1 MAVVVNRLYYQYK
14 KIKEE
19 MPNVPLSSTT
29 IEVPISSTTIE
40 DKEPVSQ
47 TTLEDQEP
55 PSLTS
60 HLSYKEAETLLGS
73 PATEDNHIILNES
86 LLAINQSLKSFENI
100 SLKLVPIPE
109 KINYT
114 LPSFLKNTTN
124 SSLNIAKNDIEL
136 YNSKY
141 EELSEKANNI
151 TELASQS
158 IKKFSKSLDDIK
170 EELTTIESEFEK
182 ATKDLCLPLILDE
195 ITDIPSNEDKEDKE
209 NKAKIRRLDDLIQ
222 NFKDGVNELGELI
235 NSLFEFCKW
244 AFVNF
249 GANIEDIVD
258 SASKVTTDVDKAF
271 NSYDTAY
278 VVPTGKNWKLTLKNQ
293 NWIDNYSG
301 GLDGNHAMFTSG
313 AASNIGLYL
322 SFMAV
327 SVGYSLDVDRL
338 FGAKGTSQMMEFSFT
353 CARFTAEAHKI
364 TNTGRM
370 STRIKLDGGE
380 WKKGE
385 KLDALRRESMGV
397 SATYFFNNRKYAR
410 AAAYCYSK
418 FQRRSAGS
426 ALAGFSI
433 VNYDFKVDTEKLTPD
448 QAQKFEYEG
457 VTVTSG

>member
-1 MAVVVNRLYYQYK
+1 ML
-14 KIKEE
+14 
-19 MPNVPLSSTT
+19 M
-29 IEVPISSTTIE
+29 
-40 DKEPVSQ
+40 
-47 TTLEDQEP
+47 
-55 PSLTS
+55 
-60 HLSYKEAETLLGS
+60 
-73 PATEDNHIILNES
+73 
-86 LLAINQSLKSFENI
+86 
-100 SLKLVPIPE
+100 
-109 KINYT
+109 
-114 LPSFLKNTTN
+114 
-124 SSLNIAKNDIEL
+124 
-136 YNSKY
+136 
-141 EELSEKANNI
+141 
-151 TELASQS
+151 
-158 IKKFSKSLDDIK
+158 
-170 EELTTIESEFEK
+170 
-182 ATKDLCLPLILDE
+182 LCLPAIAWAQQAGQGEATERQDSVAKLNKFQKLKHD
-195 ITDIPSNEDKEDKE
+195 ITQRINNKLNEPYDTTRDQGYWWRAMKHGKV
-209 NKAKIRRLDDLIQ
+209 
-222 NFKDGVNELGELI
+222 NFKDSTMRYPKFVT
-235 NSLFEFCKW
+235 FCYKVYKW
-244 AFVNF
+244 
-249 GANIEDIVD
+249 G
-258 SASKVTTDVDKAF
+258 DKAF

-448 QAQKFEYEG
+448 QAQKFEYVG
-457 VTVTSG
+457 VAHMRYTDYCLRGGYAHNWVLGSKFLLNVTALAGMGVKHIHSTKYMASGNTGALVAGGNFALTYNHKRYFACLQSNINTSLYIAGKRHFGYTVADFTTVFGIRF

>member
-1 MAVVVNRLYYQYK
+1 MLMLCMTAVAWAQ
-14 KIKEE
+14 
-19 MPNVPLSSTT
+19 
-29 IEVPISSTTIE
+29 
-40 DKEPVSQ
+40 
-47 TTLEDQEP
+47 
-55 PSLTS
+55 
-60 HLSYKEAETLLGS
+60 
-73 PATEDNHIILNES
+73 ATGQADATGRQDSVTKLNKFQQLKHDITQRINNKLNE
-86 LLAINQSLKSFENI
+86 
-100 SLKLVPIPE
+100 P
-109 KINYT
+109 YD
-114 LPSFLKNTTN
+114 TTRDQGYWWR
-124 SSLNIAKNDIEL
+124 AMKHG
-136 YNSKY
+136 KV
-141 EELSEKANNI
+141 
-151 TELASQS
+151 
-158 IKKFSKSLDDIK
+158 
-170 EELTTIESEFEK
+170 
-182 ATKDLCLPLILDE
+182 
-195 ITDIPSNEDKEDKE
+195 
-209 NKAKIRRLDDLIQ
+209 
-222 NFKDGVNELGELI
+222 NFKDSTMGYP
-235 NSLFEFCKW
+235 K
-244 AFVNF
+244 FVNF
-249 GANIEDIVD
+249 CY
-258 SASKVTTDVDKAF
+258 KVYKWGDKAF

-327 SVGYSLDVDRL
+327 SVGYSLDVDRI

-370 STRIKLDGGE
+370 STRVKLDGGE

-448 QAQKFEYEG
+448 QAQKFEYVG
-457 VTVTSG
+457 VAHMRYTDYCLRGGYAHNWVLGSKFLLNVTALAGMGVKHIHSTKYMASGNTGALVAGGNFALTYNHKRYFASLQSNVNTSLYITGKRHFGYTVADFTTVFGIRF

>member
-1 MAVVVNRLYYQYK
+1 ML
-14 KIKEE
+14 
-19 MPNVPLSSTT
+19 M
-29 IEVPISSTTIE
+29 
-40 DKEPVSQ
+40 
-47 TTLEDQEP
+47 
-55 PSLTS
+55 
-60 HLSYKEAETLLGS
+60 
-73 PATEDNHIILNES
+73 
-86 LLAINQSLKSFENI
+86 
-100 SLKLVPIPE
+100 
-109 KINYT
+109 
-114 LPSFLKNTTN
+114 
-124 SSLNIAKNDIEL
+124 
-136 YNSKY
+136 
-141 EELSEKANNI
+141 
-151 TELASQS
+151 
-158 IKKFSKSLDDIK
+158 
-170 EELTTIESEFEK
+170 
-182 ATKDLCLPLILDE
+182 LCLPAIAWAQASEQAEATERQDSVAKLNKFQQLKHD
-195 ITDIPSNEDKEDKE
+195 ITQRINNKLNEPYDTTRDQGYWWRAMKHGKV
-209 NKAKIRRLDDLIQ
+209 
-222 NFKDGVNELGELI
+222 NFKDSTMRYPKFVT
-235 NSLFEFCKW
+235 FCYKVYKW
-244 AFVNF
+244 
-249 GANIEDIVD
+249 G
-258 SASKVTTDVDKAF
+258 DKAF

-327 SVGYSLDVDRL
+327 SVGYSLDVDRI

-370 STRIKLDGGE
+370 STRVKLDGGE

-433 VNYDFKVDTEKLTPD
+433 VNYDFKVDTEKLTPE
-448 QAQKFEYEG
+448 QAQKFEYVG
-457 VTVTSG
+457 VAHMRYTDYCLRGGYAHNWVLGSKFLLNVTALAGMGVKHIHSTKYMASGNNGALVAGGNFALTYNHKRYFASLQSNVNTSLYITGKRHFGYTVADFTTVFGIRF

>member
-1 MAVVVNRLYYQYK
+1 MLMLCMTAVAWAQQAGQA
-14 KIKEE
+14 
-19 MPNVPLSSTT
+19 
-29 IEVPISSTTIE
+29 
-40 DKEPVSQ
+40 D
-47 TTLEDQEP
+47 
-55 PSLTS
+55 
-60 HLSYKEAETLLGS
+60 
-73 PATEDNHIILNES
+73 ATGRQDSVTKLNKFQQLKHDITQRINNKLNE
-86 LLAINQSLKSFENI
+86 
-100 SLKLVPIPE
+100 P
-109 KINYT
+109 YD
-114 LPSFLKNTTN
+114 TTRDQGYWWRAMKHGKVN
-124 SSLNIAKNDIEL
+124 FNDSTMG
-136 YNSKY
+136 YPK
-141 EELSEKANNI
+141 
-151 TELASQS
+151 
-158 IKKFSKSLDDIK
+158 
-170 EELTTIESEFEK
+170 
-182 ATKDLCLPLILDE
+182 
-195 ITDIPSNEDKEDKE
+195 
-209 NKAKIRRLDDLIQ
+209 
-222 NFKDGVNELGELI
+222 
-235 NSLFEFCKW
+235 
-244 AFVNF
+244 FVNF
-249 GANIEDIVD
+249 CY
-258 SASKVTTDVDKAF
+258 KVYKWGDKAF

-370 STRIKLDGGE
+370 STRVKLDGGE

-433 VNYDFKVDTEKLTPD
+433 VNYDFKVDTEKLTPE
-448 QAQKFEYEG
+448 QAQKFEYVGMAHMRYTDYCLRGGYAHNWVLGSKFLLNVTALAGIG
-457 VTVTSG
+457 VKHIHSTKYMDSGNTGALVAGGNFALTYNHKRYFASLQSNVNTSLYITGKRHFGYTVADFTTVFGIRF

>member
-1 MAVVVNRLYYQYK
+1 MLMLCMTAVAWAQAS
-14 KIKEE
+14 E
-19 MPNVPLSSTT
+19 
-29 IEVPISSTTIE
+29 
-40 DKEPVSQ
+40 Q
-47 TTLEDQEP
+47 
-55 PSLTS
+55 
-60 HLSYKEAETLLGS
+60 AG
-73 PATEDNHIILNES
+73 ATGRQDSVTKLNKFQQLKHDITQRINNKLNE
-86 LLAINQSLKSFENI
+86 
-100 SLKLVPIPE
+100 P
-109 KINYT
+109 YD
-114 LPSFLKNTTN
+114 TTRDQGYWWR
-124 SSLNIAKNDIEL
+124 AMKHG
-136 YNSKY
+136 KV
-141 EELSEKANNI
+141 
-151 TELASQS
+151 
-158 IKKFSKSLDDIK
+158 
-170 EELTTIESEFEK
+170 
-182 ATKDLCLPLILDE
+182 
-195 ITDIPSNEDKEDKE
+195 
-209 NKAKIRRLDDLIQ
+209 
-222 NFKDGVNELGELI
+222 NFKDSTMGYP
-235 NSLFEFCKW
+235 K
-244 AFVNF
+244 FVNF
-249 GANIEDIVD
+249 CY
-258 SASKVTTDVDKAF
+258 KVYKWGDKAF

-327 SVGYSLDVDRL
+327 SVGYSLDVDRI

-370 STRIKLDGGE
+370 STRVKLDGGE

-448 QAQKFEYEG
+448 QAQKFEYVG
-457 VTVTSG
+457 VAHMRYTDYCLRGGYAHNWVLGSKFLLNVTALAGIGVKHIHSTKYMDSGNNGALVAGGNFALTYNHKRYFASLQSNVNTSLYITGKRHFGYTVADFTTVFGIRF

>member
-1 MAVVVNRLYYQYK
+1 MLMLCMTAVTWAQQAGQA
-14 KIKEE
+14 
-19 MPNVPLSSTT
+19 
-29 IEVPISSTTIE
+29 
-40 DKEPVSQ
+40 D
-47 TTLEDQEP
+47 
-55 PSLTS
+55 
-60 HLSYKEAETLLGS
+60 
-73 PATEDNHIILNES
+73 ATERQDSVAKLNKFQKLKHDITQRINNKLNE
-86 LLAINQSLKSFENI
+86 
-100 SLKLVPIPE
+100 P
-109 KINYT
+109 YD
-114 LPSFLKNTTN
+114 TTRDQGYWWR
-124 SSLNIAKNDIEL
+124 AMKHG
-136 YNSKY
+136 KV
-141 EELSEKANNI
+141 
-151 TELASQS
+151 
-158 IKKFSKSLDDIK
+158 
-170 EELTTIESEFEK
+170 
-182 ATKDLCLPLILDE
+182 
-195 ITDIPSNEDKEDKE
+195 
-209 NKAKIRRLDDLIQ
+209 
-222 NFKDGVNELGELI
+222 NFKDSTMRYPKFVT
-235 NSLFEFCKW
+235 FCYKVYKW
-244 AFVNF
+244 
-249 GANIEDIVD
+249 G
-258 SASKVTTDVDKAF
+258 DKAF

-327 SVGYSLDVDRL
+327 SVGYSLDVDRI
-338 FGAKGTSQMMEFSFT
+338 FGAKGTSEMMEFSFT

-370 STRIKLDGGE
+370 STRVKLDGGD

-448 QAQKFEYEG
+448 QAQKFEYVG
-457 VTVTSG
+457 VAHMRYTDYCLRGGYAHNWVLGSKFLLNVTALAGIGVKHIHSTKYMASGNNGALVAGGNFALTYNHKRYFASLQSNVNTSLYITGKRHFGYTVADFTTVFGIRF

>member
-1 MAVVVNRLYYQYK
+1 MRRVVVIIMLMLCMTAVAWAQQAGQA
-14 KIKEE
+14 
-19 MPNVPLSSTT
+19 
-29 IEVPISSTTIE
+29 
-40 DKEPVSQ
+40 D
-47 TTLEDQEP
+47 
-55 PSLTS
+55 
-60 HLSYKEAETLLGS
+60 
-73 PATEDNHIILNES
+73 ATERQDSVAKLNKFQKLKHDITQRINNKLNE
-86 LLAINQSLKSFENI
+86 
-100 SLKLVPIPE
+100 P
-109 KINYT
+109 YD
-114 LPSFLKNTTN
+114 TTRDQGYWWR
-124 SSLNIAKNDIEL
+124 AMKHG
-136 YNSKY
+136 KV
-141 EELSEKANNI
+141 
-151 TELASQS
+151 
-158 IKKFSKSLDDIK
+158 
-170 EELTTIESEFEK
+170 
-182 ATKDLCLPLILDE
+182 
-195 ITDIPSNEDKEDKE
+195 
-209 NKAKIRRLDDLIQ
+209 
-222 NFKDGVNELGELI
+222 NFKDSTMGYPKFI
-235 NSLFEFCKW
+235 NFCYKVYKW
-244 AFVNF
+244 
-249 GANIEDIVD
+249 G
-258 SASKVTTDVDKAF
+258 DKAF

-457 VTVTSG
+457 VAHMRYTDYCLRGGYAHNWVLGSKFLLNVTALAGMGVKHIHSTKYMASGNTGALVAGGNFALTYNHKRYFACLQSNVNTSLYIAGKRHFGYTVADFTTVFGIRF

>member
-1 MAVVVNRLYYQYK
+1 MLCMTAVAWAQQAGQA
-14 KIKEE
+14 
-19 MPNVPLSSTT
+19 
-29 IEVPISSTTIE
+29 
-40 DKEPVSQ
+40 D
-47 TTLEDQEP
+47 
-55 PSLTS
+55 
-60 HLSYKEAETLLGS
+60 
-73 PATEDNHIILNES
+73 ATERQDSVAKLNKFQKLKHDITQRINNKLNE
-86 LLAINQSLKSFENI
+86 
-100 SLKLVPIPE
+100 P
-109 KINYT
+109 YD
-114 LPSFLKNTTN
+114 TTRDQGYWWR
-124 SSLNIAKNDIEL
+124 AMKHG
-136 YNSKY
+136 KV
-141 EELSEKANNI
+141 
-151 TELASQS
+151 
-158 IKKFSKSLDDIK
+158 
-170 EELTTIESEFEK
+170 
-182 ATKDLCLPLILDE
+182 
-195 ITDIPSNEDKEDKE
+195 
-209 NKAKIRRLDDLIQ
+209 
-222 NFKDGVNELGELI
+222 NFKDSTMGYP
-235 NSLFEFCKW
+235 K
-244 AFVNF
+244 FVNF
-249 GANIEDIVD
+249 CY
-258 SASKVTTDVDKAF
+258 KVYKWGDKAF

-433 VNYDFKVDTEKLTPD
+433 VNYDFKVDTEKLTSD
-448 QAQKFEYEG
+448 QAQKFEYVG
-457 VTVTSG
+457 VAHMRYTDYCLRGGYAHNWVLGSKFLLNVTALAGMGVKHIHSTKYMASGNTGALVAGGNFALTYNHKRYFACLQSNVNTSLYITGKRHFGYTVADFTTVFGIRF

>member
-1 MAVVVNRLYYQYK
+1 MRQVIV
-14 KIKEE
+14 
-19 MPNVPLSSTT
+19 
-29 IEVPISSTTIE
+29 
-40 DKEPVSQ
+40 
-47 TTLEDQEP
+47 
-55 PSLTS
+55 
-60 HLSYKEAETLLGS
+60 
-73 PATEDNHIILNES
+73 IIMLM
-86 LLAINQSLKSFENI
+86 
-100 SLKLVPIPE
+100 
-109 KINYT
+109 
-114 LPSFLKNTTN
+114 
-124 SSLNIAKNDIEL
+124 
-136 YNSKY
+136 
-141 EELSEKANNI
+141 
-151 TELASQS
+151 
-158 IKKFSKSLDDIK
+158 
-170 EELTTIESEFEK
+170 
-182 ATKDLCLPLILDE
+182 LCLPAIAWAQATGQAGATEWQDSVTKLNKFQKLKHD
-195 ITDIPSNEDKEDKE
+195 ITQRINNKLNEPYDTTRDQGYWWRAMKHGKV
-209 NKAKIRRLDDLIQ
+209 
-222 NFKDGVNELGELI
+222 NFKDSTMRYPKFVT
-235 NSLFEFCKW
+235 FCYKVYKW
-244 AFVNF
+244 
-249 GANIEDIVD
+249 G
-258 SASKVTTDVDKAF
+258 DKAF

-370 STRIKLDGGE
+370 STRVKLDGGE

-448 QAQKFEYEG
+448 QAQKFEYVG
-457 VTVTSG
+457 VAHMRYTDYCLRGGYAHNWVLGSKFLLNVTALAGMGVKHIHSTKYMASGNTGALVAGGNFALTYNHKRYFACLQSNVNTSLYIAGKRHFGYTVADFTTVFGIRF

>member
-1 MAVVVNRLYYQYK
+1 MLCMPAVAWAQQAGQA
-14 KIKEE
+14 
-19 MPNVPLSSTT
+19 
-29 IEVPISSTTIE
+29 
-40 DKEPVSQ
+40 D
-47 TTLEDQEP
+47 
-55 PSLTS
+55 
-60 HLSYKEAETLLGS
+60 
-73 PATEDNHIILNES
+73 ATGRQDSVTKLNKFQKLKHDITQRINNKLNE
-86 LLAINQSLKSFENI
+86 
-100 SLKLVPIPE
+100 P
-109 KINYT
+109 YD
-114 LPSFLKNTTN
+114 TTRDQGYWWR
-124 SSLNIAKNDIEL
+124 AMKHG
-136 YNSKY
+136 KV
-141 EELSEKANNI
+141 
-151 TELASQS
+151 
-158 IKKFSKSLDDIK
+158 
-170 EELTTIESEFEK
+170 
-182 ATKDLCLPLILDE
+182 
-195 ITDIPSNEDKEDKE
+195 
-209 NKAKIRRLDDLIQ
+209 
-222 NFKDGVNELGELI
+222 NFKDSTMRYPKFVT
-235 NSLFEFCKW
+235 FCYKVYKW
-244 AFVNF
+244 
-249 GANIEDIVD
+249 G
-258 SASKVTTDVDKAF
+258 DKAF

-448 QAQKFEYEG
+448 QAQKFEYVG
-457 VTVTSG
+457 VAHMRYTDYCLRGGYAHNWVLGSKFLLNVTALAGMGVKHIHSTKYMASGNTGALVAGGNFALTYNHKRYFASLQSNVNTSLYITGKRHFGYTVADFTTVFGIRF

>member
-1 MAVVVNRLYYQYK
+1 MLMLCMTAVAWAQQAGQA
-14 KIKEE
+14 
-19 MPNVPLSSTT
+19 
-29 IEVPISSTTIE
+29 
-40 DKEPVSQ
+40 D
-47 TTLEDQEP
+47 
-55 PSLTS
+55 
-60 HLSYKEAETLLGS
+60 
-73 PATEDNHIILNES
+73 ATGRQDSVAKLNKFQKLKHDITQRINNKLNE
-86 LLAINQSLKSFENI
+86 
-100 SLKLVPIPE
+100 P
-109 KINYT
+109 YD
-114 LPSFLKNTTN
+114 TTRDQGYWWR
-124 SSLNIAKNDIEL
+124 AMKHG
-136 YNSKY
+136 KV
-141 EELSEKANNI
+141 
-151 TELASQS
+151 
-158 IKKFSKSLDDIK
+158 
-170 EELTTIESEFEK
+170 
-182 ATKDLCLPLILDE
+182 
-195 ITDIPSNEDKEDKE
+195 
-209 NKAKIRRLDDLIQ
+209 
-222 NFKDGVNELGELI
+222 NFKDSTMRYPKFVT
-235 NSLFEFCKW
+235 FCYKVYKW
-244 AFVNF
+244 
-249 GANIEDIVD
+249 G
-258 SASKVTTDVDKAF
+258 DKAF

-448 QAQKFEYEG
+448 QAQKFEYVG
-457 VTVTSG
+457 VAHMRYTDYCLRGGYAHNWVLGSKFLLNVTALAGIGVKHIHSTKYMASGNNGALVAGGNFALTYNHKRYFASLQSNVNTSLYITGKRHFGYTVADFTTVFGIRF

>member
-1 MAVVVNRLYYQYK
+1 MLMLCMTAVAWAQQAGQA
-14 KIKEE
+14 
-19 MPNVPLSSTT
+19 
-29 IEVPISSTTIE
+29 
-40 DKEPVSQ
+40 D
-47 TTLEDQEP
+47 
-55 PSLTS
+55 
-60 HLSYKEAETLLGS
+60 
-73 PATEDNHIILNES
+73 ATERQDSVAKLNKFQKLKHDITQRINNKLNE
-86 LLAINQSLKSFENI
+86 
-100 SLKLVPIPE
+100 P
-109 KINYT
+109 YD
-114 LPSFLKNTTN
+114 TTRDQGYWWR
-124 SSLNIAKNDIEL
+124 AMKHG
-136 YNSKY
+136 KV
-141 EELSEKANNI
+141 
-151 TELASQS
+151 
-158 IKKFSKSLDDIK
+158 
-170 EELTTIESEFEK
+170 
-182 ATKDLCLPLILDE
+182 
-195 ITDIPSNEDKEDKE
+195 
-209 NKAKIRRLDDLIQ
+209 
-222 NFKDGVNELGELI
+222 NFKDSTMGYP
-235 NSLFEFCKW
+235 K
-244 AFVNF
+244 FVNF
-249 GANIEDIVD
+249 CY
-258 SASKVTTDVDKAF
+258 KVYKWGDKAF

-448 QAQKFEYEG
+448 QAQKFEYVG
-457 VTVTSG
+457 VAHMRYTDYCLRGGYAHNWVLGSKFLLNVTALAGMGVKHIHSTKYMASGNTGALVAGGNFALTYNHKRYFACLQSNVNTSLYITGKRHFGYTVADFTTVFGIRF

>member
-1 MAVVVNRLYYQYK
+1 MLMLCMTAVTWAQQAGQA
-14 KIKEE
+14 
-19 MPNVPLSSTT
+19 
-29 IEVPISSTTIE
+29 
-40 DKEPVSQ
+40 D
-47 TTLEDQEP
+47 
-55 PSLTS
+55 
-60 HLSYKEAETLLGS
+60 
-73 PATEDNHIILNES
+73 ATGRQDSVAKLNKFQKLKHDITQRINNKLNE
-86 LLAINQSLKSFENI
+86 
-100 SLKLVPIPE
+100 P
-109 KINYT
+109 YD
-114 LPSFLKNTTN
+114 TTRDQGYWWR
-124 SSLNIAKNDIEL
+124 AMKHG
-136 YNSKY
+136 KV
-141 EELSEKANNI
+141 
-151 TELASQS
+151 
-158 IKKFSKSLDDIK
+158 
-170 EELTTIESEFEK
+170 
-182 ATKDLCLPLILDE
+182 
-195 ITDIPSNEDKEDKE
+195 
-209 NKAKIRRLDDLIQ
+209 
-222 NFKDGVNELGELI
+222 NFKDSTMRYPKFVT
-235 NSLFEFCKW
+235 FCYKVYKW
-244 AFVNF
+244 
-249 GANIEDIVD
+249 G
-258 SASKVTTDVDKAF
+258 DKAF

-433 VNYDFKVDTEKLTPD
+433 VNYDFKVDTEKLTSD
-448 QAQKFEYEG
+448 QAQKFEYVG
-457 VTVTSG
+457 VAHMRYTDYCLRGGYAHNWVLGSKFLLNVTALAGMGVKHIHSTKYMASGNTGALVAGGNFALTYNHKRYFACLQSNVNTSLYIAGKRHFGYTVADFTTVFGIRF

>member
-1 MAVVVNRLYYQYK
+1 MRRVVVIFMLMLCMTAVAWAQAS
-14 KIKEE
+14 E
-19 MPNVPLSSTT
+19 
-29 IEVPISSTTIE
+29 
-40 DKEPVSQ
+40 Q
-47 TTLEDQEP
+47 
-55 PSLTS
+55 
-60 HLSYKEAETLLGS
+60 AG
-73 PATEDNHIILNES
+73 ATGRQDSVTKLNKFQQLKHDITQRINNKLNE
-86 LLAINQSLKSFENI
+86 
-100 SLKLVPIPE
+100 P
-109 KINYT
+109 YD
-114 LPSFLKNTTN
+114 TTRDQGYWWR
-124 SSLNIAKNDIEL
+124 AMKHG
-136 YNSKY
+136 KV
-141 EELSEKANNI
+141 
-151 TELASQS
+151 
-158 IKKFSKSLDDIK
+158 
-170 EELTTIESEFEK
+170 
-182 ATKDLCLPLILDE
+182 
-195 ITDIPSNEDKEDKE
+195 
-209 NKAKIRRLDDLIQ
+209 
-222 NFKDGVNELGELI
+222 NFKDSTMGYP
-235 NSLFEFCKW
+235 K
-244 AFVNF
+244 FVNF
-249 GANIEDIVD
+249 CY
-258 SASKVTTDVDKAF
+258 KVYKWGDKAF

-370 STRIKLDGGE
+370 STRVKLDGGE

-433 VNYDFKVDTEKLTPD
+433 VNYDFKVDTEKLTPE
-448 QAQKFEYEG
+448 QAQKFEYVG
-457 VTVTSG
+457 VAHMRYTDYCLRGGYAHNWVLGSKFLLNVTALAGMGVKHIHSTKYMASGNTGALVAGGNFALTYNHKRYFASLQSNVNTSLYITGKRHFGYTVADFTTVFGIRF

>member
-1 MAVVVNRLYYQYK
+1 ML
-14 KIKEE
+14 
-19 MPNVPLSSTT
+19 M
-29 IEVPISSTTIE
+29 
-40 DKEPVSQ
+40 
-47 TTLEDQEP
+47 
-55 PSLTS
+55 
-60 HLSYKEAETLLGS
+60 
-73 PATEDNHIILNES
+73 
-86 LLAINQSLKSFENI
+86 
-100 SLKLVPIPE
+100 
-109 KINYT
+109 
-114 LPSFLKNTTN
+114 
-124 SSLNIAKNDIEL
+124 
-136 YNSKY
+136 
-141 EELSEKANNI
+141 
-151 TELASQS
+151 
-158 IKKFSKSLDDIK
+158 
-170 EELTTIESEFEK
+170 
-182 ATKDLCLPLILDE
+182 LCLPSIAWAQQAGQGEATERQDSVAKLNKFQKLKHD
-195 ITDIPSNEDKEDKE
+195 ITQRINNKLNEPYDTTRDQGYWWRAMKHGKV
-209 NKAKIRRLDDLIQ
+209 
-222 NFKDGVNELGELI
+222 NFKDSTMRYPKFVT
-235 NSLFEFCKW
+235 FCYKVYKW
-244 AFVNF
+244 
-249 GANIEDIVD
+249 G
-258 SASKVTTDVDKAF
+258 DKAF

-448 QAQKFEYEG
+448 QAQKFEYVG
-457 VTVTSG
+457 VAHMRYTDYCLRGGYAHNWVLGSKFLLNVTALAGIGVKHIHSTKYMASGNNGALVAGGNFALTYNHKRYFASLQSNVNTSLYITGKRHFGYTVADFTTVFGIRF

>member
-1 MAVVVNRLYYQYK
+1 MLMLCMTAVAWAQQAGQA
-14 KIKEE
+14 
-19 MPNVPLSSTT
+19 
-29 IEVPISSTTIE
+29 
-40 DKEPVSQ
+40 D
-47 TTLEDQEP
+47 
-55 PSLTS
+55 
-60 HLSYKEAETLLGS
+60 
-73 PATEDNHIILNES
+73 ATGRQDSVTKLNKFQQLKHDITQRINNKLNE
-86 LLAINQSLKSFENI
+86 
-100 SLKLVPIPE
+100 P
-109 KINYT
+109 YD
-114 LPSFLKNTTN
+114 TTRDQGYWWR
-124 SSLNIAKNDIEL
+124 AMKHG
-136 YNSKY
+136 KV
-141 EELSEKANNI
+141 
-151 TELASQS
+151 
-158 IKKFSKSLDDIK
+158 
-170 EELTTIESEFEK
+170 
-182 ATKDLCLPLILDE
+182 
-195 ITDIPSNEDKEDKE
+195 
-209 NKAKIRRLDDLIQ
+209 
-222 NFKDGVNELGELI
+222 NFKDSTMRYPKFVT
-235 NSLFEFCKW
+235 FCYKVYKW
-244 AFVNF
+244 
-249 GANIEDIVD
+249 G
-258 SASKVTTDVDKAF
+258 DKAF

-448 QAQKFEYEG
+448 QAQKFEYVG
-457 VTVTSG
+457 VAHMRYTDYCLRGGYAHNWVLGSKFLLNVTALAGMGVKHIHSTKYMASGNTGALVAGGNFALTYNHKRYFACLQSNINTSLYIAGKRHFGYTVADFTTVFGIRF